1 MITLPFARRRRRR
14 DPVLEEAAEWAVEA
28 SSP

>member
-1 MITLPFARRRRRR
+1 MIPLPFARRLRRRN
-14 DPVLEEAAEWAVEA
+14 PALGEASEWAVEA